1 MYASMGDDDAEN
13 KFFFLERESFI
24 YKTIHLIESF
34 GHWAWHECQHFMHRL
49 QTLQFWLRLFSM
61 ILLVMSCFCMAVI
74 MYGLFY
80 WWYIPKIYHV
90 LPVNFQ
96 YPLPPT
102 GAPLSSSSLTSNLS
116 KNSLMPLAADFPVAQ
131 VPFHES
137 WKPGHERMNPIDLC
151 QYKVIHALRNL
162 IYFSKSM
169 HFETLS

>member
-1 MYASMGDDDAEN
+1 MPTLYASTANAAILVKTFFNDLAGDVL
-13 KFFFLERESFI
+13 FL
-24 YKTIHLIESF
+24 Y
-34 GHWAWHECQHFMHRL
+34 GCDNVWP
-49 QTLQFWLRLFSM
+49 
-61 ILLVMSCFCMAVI
+61 ILLVVHSQDLSCVA
-74 MYGLFY
+74 GE
-80 WWYIPKIYHV
+80 
-90 LPVNFQ
+90 